1 MRAIVNIPLLDSVG
15 GPGLQTEQRF
25 SSALNRLRQ
34 FFPRSIG
41 EINEGPIT
49 STAVV
54 VVETTGSKDAVLQ
67 VIYRISKDFN
77 LDFIPILFCDGQ
89 GRLAGANADLHGPF
103 NKASFVFPDYFAWS
117 GEA

>member
-1 MRAIVNIPLLDSVG
+1 MRAIVNIPLFESVG

-25 SSALNRLRQ
+25 SAAVSRLRQ

-54 VVETTGSKDAVLQ
+54 VVETANNKDAVLQ
-67 VIYRISKDFN
+67 VIYRISKDFG
-77 LDFIPILFCDGQ
+77 LDFIPVLFCDGQ

-103 NKASFVFPDYFAWS
+103 DKKTFIFPDYFAWS